1 MTQAMASVKAAWQA
15 RQPREQRAL
24 RVLGLAL
31 LGMALWQWV
40 WAPALQWRD
49 RQRADSS
56 AARALYQ
63 HLREQTPALVAARAA
78 ASQMGSHTLPEL
90 AAALALQHGVQL
102 QAAQANVAGQWQ
114 LQAAAGEAPALLH
127 RLQLLQQAGVQVS
140 LLQLQA
146 TEAGWELSAQATH

>member
-49 RQRADSS
+49 HQRADSS

-78 ASQMGSHTLPEL
+78 SSQAGNHTLPEL
-90 AAALALQHGVQL
+90 SAALALQHGVQL
-102 QAAQANVAGQWQ
+102 QAAQANAAGQWQ

-127 RLQLLQQAGVQVS
+127 WLQLLQQAGVQVS
-140 LLQLQA
+140 LLQLRA
-146 TEAGWELSAQATH
+146 TGAGWELSAQATR